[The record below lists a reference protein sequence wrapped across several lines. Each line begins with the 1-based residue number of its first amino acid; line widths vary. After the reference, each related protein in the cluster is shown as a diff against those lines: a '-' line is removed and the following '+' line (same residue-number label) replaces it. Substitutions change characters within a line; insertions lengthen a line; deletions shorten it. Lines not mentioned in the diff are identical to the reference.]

1 MHQGQRQETHR
12 KAGNAFRERYYG
24 IQTLAADFALL
35 GWAVERAVQRSR
47 TRSHLRTSATGIAP
61 DTTKEPSGTRMAVCE
76 MRCSQLG
83 LPLDSQETTT
93 CVRCAPSRRLCFGCG
108 PWSHSLWVI
117 PRSFLSRRACNI
129 RKRTQPPLG
138 AGYCANGVVQVF
150 TALTVRELIS
160 SSPSAVAQVGSHP
173 VPVVC
178 KYV

>member
-1 MHQGQRQETHR
+1 MPAFAPVMPKISGGEVCVVPFPRTTCEAL
-12 KAGNAFRERYYG
+12 KAAAAEGLTEG
-24 IQTLAADFALL
+24 SWVSSDDVVLAHVWKA
-35 GWAVERAVQRSR
+35 
-47 TRSHLRTSATGIAP
+47 
-61 DTTKEPSGTRMAVCE
+61 MCE
-76 MRCSQLG
+76 MRCSQLGG

-150 TALTVRELIS
+150 TALSVRELIS